1 MPNPMQEGQPARD
14 ALFADNPWTPP
25 TEIAIFRDFPGI
37 RQFPGPRAFLL
48 ARTYGVAHTTIA
60 RL

>member
-25 TEIAIFRDFPGI
+25 TGIAIFQDFPGI
-37 RQFPGPRAFLL
+37 RQFPGPRASLL